1 MKSQRVFAGV
11 FCAAVLAI
19 SSQQVSAGPV
29 ELETPDGAVS
39 ITGVLVKSNDD
50 FFILETAIG
59 ELRLARCLFRCF
71 GPGCPMV

>member
-1 MKSQRVFAGV
+1 MKVQRVFAGV
-11 FCAAVLAI
+11 FCAAMLAI
-19 SSQQVSAGPV
+19 SAQQVAAEPV
-29 ELETPDGAVS
+29 ELETPDGAVT
-39 ITGVLVKSNDD
+39 IAGVLVNSNDD